1 MHSKTQ
7 KICYPQPEPVLQN
20 KSETATFIHQRSNR
34 FLMSLLVMLICFPL
48 YYLGLFGG
56 VEGPLQP
63 AQIGQ
68 WLAGIGVSRSHILI
82 MFSTVMILAVTWN
95 WIFNLLSLVIG
106 NRLTCNR
113 TNEHGLTCGVP
124 VTRKKVID
132 QKTGS
137 VNSQY
142 SCIHGHNSP
151 AAHFH
156 PVKKGAISHMA
167 WIISFAGFLTVLWL
181 S

>member
-1 MHSKTQ
+1 MRRETQ
-7 KICYPQPEPVLQN
+7 KAGYPQPKPALQN
-20 KSETATFIHQRSNR
+20 KSETGTSIHQRTNR
-34 FLMSLLVMLICFPL
+34 FLISLLMMLICFPL

-68 WLAGIGVSRSHILI
+68 WLAGSGVSRSHILI
-82 MFSTVMILAVTWN
+82 MFAAVMVLAVTWN
-95 WIFNLLSLVIG
+95 WAFNLLSLVIG
-106 NRLTCNR
+106 TRLTCNR
-113 TNEHGLTCGVP
+113 TNEHGLPCGVP

-132 QKTGS
+132 KKTGS
-137 VNSQY
+137 VYSQY

-151 AAHFH
+151 SAHFH
-156 PVKKGAISHMA
+156 PVKKGAVSHTV
-167 WIISFAGFLTVLWL
+167 WIISLAGCLTVLWL